1 MAGPWKEKIV
11 TEVPDLRGDLVT
23 VGDTIAYAATDG
35 RSGGI
40 RVGKILK
47 ITEAHTRDDK
57 YWGTDHKVPTKL
69 QVAVEFSSGY
79 WAPEQPTTID
89 ASLKRFVKVGA

>member
-1 MAGPWKEKIV
+1 M
-11 TEVPDLRGDLVT
+11 TEVEDLRGTFVK

-47 ITEAHTRDDK
+47 IIESHQKWESWDK
-57 YWGTDHKVPTKL
+57 EHQYSPRTVPTKL
-69 QVAVEFSSGY
+69 QVEVAFSSGY
-79 WAPEQPTTID
+79 WAPEKPTTID
-89 ASLKRFVKVGA
+89 ASLKRFVKVSE

>member
-1 MAGPWKEKIV
+1 M
-11 TEVPDLRGDLVT
+11 TEVPDLRGDFVK

-47 ITEAHTRDDK
+47 ITEAHQKWESWDK
-57 YWGTDHKVPTKL
+57 EKEYGGRTVPTKL
-69 QVAVEFSSGY
+69 QVAVEHTSGLY
-79 WAPEQPTTID
+79 TRIEGKSTTID
-89 ASLKRFVKVGA
+89 ASLKRFVKVSE